1 MRFTDNLVKPLLM
14 RGRMEVH
21 GAVIFFALL
30 GGLAMFG
37 PVGLVAGPLIL
48 SFFLAVVRMCQR
60 DFPPAPPNREAG

>member
-1 MRFTDNLVKPLLM
+1 MVGFTDNVVKPLLM

-37 PVGLVAGPLIL
+37 PVGLIAGPLIL
-48 SFFLAVVRMCQR
+48 SFFLAVVRMCR
-60 DFPPAPPNREAG
+60 HEVEAPA